1 MLIYKMED
9 TTLVTDL
16 TSQHQLKTL
25 VKESLLEQTN
35 SLIETA
41 NQELRAP
48 EHLRRT
54 AGHVALVKFI
64 AKLEA
69 ARNLLEGFK
78 HSKGGGYRKKRST
91 RRKSTRRKS
100 TKRRRR

>member
-1 MLIYKMED
+1 MAD

-16 TSQHQLKTL
+16 TSEHQLKTS

-41 NQELRAP
+41 NQKLRAP
-48 EHLRRT
+48 EDERRT
-54 AGHVALVKFI
+54 YGHVALVQFI
-64 AKLEA
+64 DKLEA

-91 RRKSTRRKS
+91 KRKS
-100 TKRRRR
+100 TKKRKKTRRRRR